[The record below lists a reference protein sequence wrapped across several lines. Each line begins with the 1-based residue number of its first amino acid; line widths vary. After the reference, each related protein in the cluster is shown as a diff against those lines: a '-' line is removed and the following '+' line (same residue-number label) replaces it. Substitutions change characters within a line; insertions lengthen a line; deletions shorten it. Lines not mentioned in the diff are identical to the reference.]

1 VWLKTNGLQGW
12 ACSQCAWVFN
22 PLAAPFGSTLE
33 EMKQNYEQQRDQEF
47 SSHACAAHGPAKTVN
62 KK

>member
-1 VWLKTNGLQGW
+1 MRVGIQPVGPPIGN
-12 ACSQCAWVFN
+12 
-22 PLAAPFGSTLE
+22 TLE

-47 SSHACAAHGPAKTVN
+47 VSHACVNPATAKTAN